1 MTYYYIA
8 WVFNAK
14 SLLKY
19 LCGFPL
25 GWSTLSTPNTGL
37 EIIIFDSGAYFC
49 MNDFTSLTALNTS
62 LGVACG
68 TSLVPVGRTFLSGLF
83 LKCSIIKNFNIIISA
98 MVVSG
103 NVRIFMD
110 FRFDILHSLRPDRI
124 ESPIIKVVP
133 FFHELI

>member
-1 MTYYYIA
+1 MTIYYIA

-49 MNDFTSLTALNTS
+49 RNDFTSLTALNTS
-62 LGVACG
+62 LGVAWG
-68 TSLVPVGRTFLSGLF
+68 TSLVPMGRTILSGLF
-83 LKCSIIKNFNIIISA
+83 LKCGIIKNFVSP
-98 MVVSG
+98 MVAPG
-103 NVRIFMD
+103 NVRIFMV
-110 FRFDILHSLRPDRI
+110 FRFDILQSLRPDRI

-133 FFHELI
+133 FFHELL